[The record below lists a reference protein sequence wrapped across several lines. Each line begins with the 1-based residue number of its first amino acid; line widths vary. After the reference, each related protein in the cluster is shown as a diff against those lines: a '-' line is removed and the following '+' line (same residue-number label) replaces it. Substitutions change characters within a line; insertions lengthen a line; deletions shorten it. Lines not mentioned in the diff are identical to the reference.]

1 MHLPKDVT
9 IKCRVTTANGDIT
22 GILLLIYPTSS
33 GAFGTIMNND
43 GELKE
48 YPIHSIKID
57 NPIDLI
63 NMNHT
68 NDQ

>member
-9 IKCRVTTANGDIT
+9 IKCRVITANGDIT

-57 NPIDLI
+57 NPMELI
-63 NMNHT
+63 NINHT
-68 NDQ
+68 NNQ

>member
-9 IKCRVTTANGDIT
+9 IKCRVATANGDIT
-22 GILLLIYPTSS
+22 GILLSVHSTNVGVGGI
-33 GAFGTIMNND
+33 IMNND